1 MGLSKKLNFASILVY
16 LYLAISVF
24 LTCYTFYRAEI
35 VHSGNQFSYY
45 YKYYLMFIFGNFFW
59 IIILFLN
66 DKKKI
71 QIIIIISSLCFVL
84 YFYETVRFFKP
95 SILKSD
101 FFKVLNKENVIKSKH
116 GEKSKYE
123 TIQDLKIN
131 KGLDVVPSIFPSVFL
146 KKNLVYK
153 ELDIFP
159 LGGVSNKITVFCKE
173 GEQFSIYKSD
183 RYGFNNPDKEWDQK
197 RINFFLVGDSF
208 AQGSCVQP
216 GEDMA
221 SQIRLLT
228 NLPAISLGM
237 AANGP
242 LIELATLKEY
252 IVKKNPQIVLWLY
265 FERND
270 LDDLKIEKSNK
281 ILLNYLKNNFS
292 QNLISKQ
299 FMIDKKLLEQ
309 IKYSERILLNPDYLK
324 KKHTE
329 KFLSFKKIIRLQIV
343 RDKMALDRGLDFGI
357 DPLFKTIMLNAKDF
371 ISKFDGQLYFIYL
384 PDKERYTNQN
394 LNEDVY
400 LKKMQVLKLINDIN
414 IPIIDIH
421 KKFFTKQ
428 NDPLQYFAQ
437 RIYGH
442 YSPKGYNEISKV
454 ILKEIENLNI
464 NKQE

>member
-1 MGLSKKLNFASILVY
+1 MSLSKKLNLAVLLVY
-16 LYLAISVF
+16 LYLSISIF

-35 VHSGNQFSYY
+35 VHGGNQFSYY
-45 YKYYLMFIFGNFFW
+45 YKYYLIFIFGNFFW
-59 IIILFLN
+59 LMIFFLKY
-66 DKKKI
+66 KKKI
-71 QIIIIISSLCFVL
+71 QIIIAVSSLCFLL
-84 YFYETVRFFKP
+84 YFYETILFFKI
-95 SILKSD
+95 SILKFD
-101 FFKVLNKENVIKSKH
+101 FFKTLNTESITKSKL

-123 TIQDLKIN
+123 IIQDLKIN
-131 KGLDVVPSIFPSVFL
+131 EGLNVVPSIFPSVFL
-146 KKNLVYK
+146 KKNSIHK
-153 ELDIFP
+153 ESNIFP
-159 LGGVSNKITVFCKE
+159 LGGVSNIITVFCKE
-173 GEQFSIYKSD
+173 GEKFSIYKSD
-183 RYGFNNPDKEWDQK
+183 RYGFNNPDKEWDQRK
-197 RINFFLVGDSF
+197 INFFLVGDSF

-228 NLPAISLGM
+228 NLTTISLGM

-252 IVKKNPQIVLWLY
+252 SVKKELQIVLWLY

-270 LDDLKIEKSNK
+270 LDDLKNEKSNQ
-281 ILLNYLKNNFS
+281 ILLNYLKNDFN
-292 QNLISKQ
+292 QNLTSKQ
-299 FMIDKKLLEQ
+299 LIIDQKLLKH
-309 IKYSERILLNPDYLK
+309 IKYSEKKLLNPNYLK
-324 KKHTE
+324 KKTTE

-428 NDPLQYFAQ
+428 NDPLQYFAH

>member
-1 MGLSKKLNFASILVY
+1 MSLSKKLNFASILVY
-16 LYLAISVF
+16 LYLTISVF

-45 YKYYLMFIFGNFFW
+45 YKYYLIFIFGNFFW
-59 IIILFLN
+59 FIILFLN
-66 DKKKI
+66 DKKKM
-71 QIIIIISSLCFVL
+71 QIIIIISSLCFAL

-101 FFKVLNKENVIKSKH
+101 FFKALNKEDVIKSKH

-183 RYGFNNPDKEWDQK
+183 RYGFNNPDEEWDQK

-221 SQIRLLT
+221 SQIRSLT

-252 IVKKNPQIVLWLY
+252 FVKKNHQIVLWLY

-270 LDDLKIEKSNK
+270 LDDLKIEKSNSM
-281 ILLNYLKNNFS
+281 LLNYLKNNFS

-324 KKHTE
+324 KKHTV

-384 PDKERYTNQN
+384 PDKERYTKQN

-414 IPIIDIH
+414 IPIIDLH
-421 KKFFTKQ
+421 KKFFAKQ
-428 NDPLQYFAQ
+428 NDPLQYFAH

>member
-1 MGLSKKLNFASILVY
+1 MSLSKKLNFTSILVY

-45 YKYYLMFIFGNFFW
+45 YKYYLIFIFGNFFW
-59 IIILFLN
+59 FIILFLN
-66 DKKKI
+66 DKKKM

-84 YFYETVRFFKP
+84 YFYETLRFFKP

-101 FFKVLNKENVIKSKH
+101 FFKALNKENVIKSKH

-183 RYGFNNPDKEWDQK
+183 RYGFNNPDEEWDQK

-221 SQIRLLT
+221 SQIRSLT
-228 NLPAISLGM
+228 NLPVISLGM

-252 IVKKNPQIVLWLY
+252 VVKKNPQIVLWLY

-270 LDDLKIEKSNK
+270 LDDLKIEKYNK
-281 ILLNYLKNNFS
+281 ILLSYLKNNFS

-324 KKHTE
+324 K
-329 KFLSFKKIIRLQIV
+329 
-343 RDKMALDRGLDFGI
+343 
-357 DPLFKTIMLNAKDF
+357 
-371 ISKFDGQLYFIYL
+371 
-384 PDKERYTNQN
+384 
-394 LNEDVY
+394 
-400 LKKMQVLKLINDIN
+400 N
-414 IPIIDIH
+414 I
-421 KKFFTKQ
+421 
-428 NDPLQYFAQ
+428 L
-437 RIYGH
+437 
-442 YSPKGYNEISKV
+442 
-454 ILKEIENLNI
+454 
-464 NKQE
+464 

>member
-1 MGLSKKLNFASILVY
+1 M
-16 LYLAISVF
+16 
-24 LTCYTFYRAEI
+24 
-35 VHSGNQFSYY
+35 
-45 YKYYLMFIFGNFFW
+45 
-59 IIILFLN
+59 
-66 DKKKI
+66 
-71 QIIIIISSLCFVL
+71 
-84 YFYETVRFFKP
+84 RFFKP

-101 FFKVLNKENVIKSKH
+101 FFKALNKENIIKSKH

-123 TIQDLKIN
+123 IIQDLKIN

-146 KKNLVYK
+146 KKNLVHK
-153 ELDIFP
+153 ELDLFP

-183 RYGFNNPDKEWDQK
+183 RYGFNNPDEEWDQK

-221 SQIRLLT
+221 SQIRSLT

-299 FMIDKKLLEQ
+299 FMIDKKLLENLLL
-309 IKYSERILLNPDYLK
+309 ISLTPRGSIL
-324 KKHTE
+324 
-329 KFLSFKKIIRLQIV
+329 
-343 RDKMALDRGLDFGI
+343 
-357 DPLFKTIMLNAKDF
+357 
-371 ISKFDGQLYFIYL
+371 
-384 PDKERYTNQN
+384 
-394 LNEDVY
+394 
-400 LKKMQVLKLINDIN
+400 
-414 IPIIDIH
+414 
-421 KKFFTKQ
+421 
-428 NDPLQYFAQ
+428 
-437 RIYGH
+437 
-442 YSPKGYNEISKV
+442 
-454 ILKEIENLNI
+454 
-464 NKQE
+464 